1 MSAMSRSSAKTADIA
16 IRGLRAAR
24 LPRRPPSGLKPSA
37 LDACCGTAR
46 SGTAEGPFATC
57 GGDAA
62 EPAAAG
68 SLAGAREPEESGAA
82 GGSGVLAGAGSGPLL
97 APVGDGTLA
106 APSAAGTLWG
116 PAVVGP
122 LTAPG
127 DCGARGGSGAP
138 GDCGARGGSGA
149 PGDSPVSWDAW
160 LLSGAASAAGAAAWP
175 DALWGRGTGWV
186 DASASVTSCGGEAA
200 WGCAGA
206 CGCEGGC

>member
-62 EPAAAG
+62 EPAAAA

-97 APVGDGTLA
+97 APAGDGTLA

-122 LTAPG
+122 LAAPG
-127 DCGARGGSGAP
+127 DCGA
-138 GDCGARGGSGA
+138 
-149 PGDSPVSWDAW
+149 PGDSLGSWDAW

-175 DALWGRGTGWV
+175 DALCGRDTGWV
-186 DASASVTSCGGEAA
+186 AASASVTSCGDEAA

>member
-62 EPAAAG
+62 EPAAAA

-82 GGSGVLAGAGSGPLL
+82 GGSGVLAGADSGPLL
-97 APVGDGTLA
+97 APAGDGTLA

-122 LTAPG
+122 LA
-127 DCGARGGSGAP
+127 AP

-149 PGDSPVSWDAW
+149 PGDSLGSWDAW

-175 DALWGRGTGWV
+175 DALCGRDTGWV
-186 DASASVTSCGGEAA
+186 AASASVISCGDEAA